1 MSLTVDQKYWRK
13 RIFVLTWLA
22 YAGFYFG
29 RKNLSVTWSSMEQD
43 LGLDNSDY
51 ASIIFVYSLIYT
63 IGQFVN
69 GYLSDTFGPR
79 KVVTVGLLLAAIGN
93 LFLGMTF
100 SAGVIVF
107 LIAVNGYG
115 QSTGWSGL
123 IKNMTPWF
131 RRTERGIVMS
141 WWSTCYVT
149 GAFWLPYLLPMRLL
163 IWSSFQSLVGKGVSY
178 FRR

>member
-63 IGQFVN
+63 IGSSEP
-69 GYLSDTFGPR
+69 L
-79 KVVTVGLLLAAIGN
+79 GN
-93 LFLGMTF
+93 LLMGTCPILLDPERWLRLG
-100 SAGVIVF
+100 
-107 LIAVNGYG
+107 
-115 QSTGWSGL
+115 
-123 IKNMTPWF
+123 
-131 RRTERGIVMS
+131 
-141 WWSTCYVT
+141 CY
-149 GAFWLPYLLPMRLL
+149 
-163 IWSSFQSLVGKGVSY
+163 
-178 FRR
+178 